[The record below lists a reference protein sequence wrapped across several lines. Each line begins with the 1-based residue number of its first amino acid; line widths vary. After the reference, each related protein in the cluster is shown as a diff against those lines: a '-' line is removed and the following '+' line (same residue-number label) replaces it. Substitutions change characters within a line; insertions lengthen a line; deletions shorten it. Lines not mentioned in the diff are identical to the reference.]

1 MESLRLMC
9 DREMSVHRQKMDSFA
24 SSFLGALDSIKTKSQ
39 ETVQNQGQLLPLS
52 TSHAVGFTSLN
63 GILPL
68 LSRPWS
74 LKRKLG
80 HPLLVFR
87 WIKLKMC
94 ELLCLGRLLKMKS
107 SLKEAE
113 DELVKALA
121 GLPPDLFDIS
131 ISVVPLLKRGFVELV
146 AFDYVV
152 KTRTEAKR
160 MATTESISAIK
171 ARVEELKRILQDQKA
186 RRDEYAAIMSRESLG
201 LAAAEEKNEQG
212 AKWKEE
218 IQEAISWYSRV
229 LGLRIEGGSGVKFM
243 FNNVDVKR
251 PDHVYSFT
259 IRHANDTYTLLQCD
273 PLVDSTK
280 ELVLE
285 LNKSN
290 DLYKFVRIMRRKF
303 QEAAEGSLPQMVALP
318 QESLTVSVSAPVTS
332 VSTEISGTPTSEPED
347 QFQHTKV
354 NKNVKKANPGRA
366 AKESALSSGSASS
379 LRRSSRFTKVLSG
392 SMV

>member
-1 MESLRLMC
+1 MQIREEEPARTKMESLRLMC

-229 LGLRIEGGSGVKFM
+229 LGLRIEGGSG
-243 FNNVDVKR
+243 
-251 PDHVYSFT
+251 
-259 IRHANDTYTLLQCD
+259 
-273 PLVDSTK
+273 
-280 ELVLE
+280 
-285 LNKSN
+285 
-290 DLYKFVRIMRRKF
+290 
-303 QEAAEGSLPQMVALP
+303 SLPQMVALP